1 MTRRRLLW
9 ALGPGLMVMLA
20 DTDAGSVVTAAQSG
34 AAWGYRLLLVQVLL
48 VPVLYGLMFL
58 VARLGLET
66 GRGLAGLIRDEL
78 GPRWAAIAVG
88 ALAVSVVG
96 ALVTELAGI
105 AGVGELFGVPARATV
120 GVTAALLL
128 GLVLTG
134 GYRRVEVVGIALGLF
149 ELAFVAA
156 AVLARPDPHDIG
168 AGLLSSQPL
177 GDPRYAALL
186 AANVGAVV
194 MPWMLFYQQSAVV
207 DKGLTRRDLKAVR
220 VDTLLGTVL
229 TQIVMAAV
237 LVASASTLHGTGAH
251 RLGSVGQIA
260 TALTPFLG
268 HTAGRIVLALG
279 VAGAALVASIVVSLA
294 IAWAAAEALG
304 KPCSLDESPRRAPFF
319 YALYAAA
326 LALGSVLVLAS
337 PSLVQLSIAVE
348 VLNALLLPLVVGL
361 VLVLAYRRLQ
371 SKAIRRRL
379 AFAASVLARF
389 GL

>member
-88 ALAVSVVG
+88 ALAVSVIG

-105 AGVGELFGVPARATV
+105 AGVGELFGVPAWATV

-149 ELAFVAA
+149 ELAFVVA

-260 TALTPFLG
+260 TALTPLLG

>member
-1 MTRRRLLW
+1 MLADAARGAVRCAVCMTRRRLLW

-78 GPRWAAIAVG
+78 GPRWAAIA
-88 ALAVSVVG
+88 
-96 ALVTELAGI
+96 
-105 AGVGELFGVPARATV
+105 GVGELFGVPAWATV

-156 AVLARPDPHDIG
+156 AVLARPDPHEIG

-220 VDTLLGTVL
+220 VDTLLGTV
-229 TQIVMAAV
+229 
-237 LVASASTLHGTGAH
+237 
-251 RLGSVGQIA
+251 
-260 TALTPFLG
+260 
-268 HTAGRIVLALG
+268 
-279 VAGAALVASIVVSLA
+279 
-294 IAWAAAEALG
+294 
-304 KPCSLDESPRRAPFF
+304 
-319 YALYAAA
+319 
-326 LALGSVLVLAS
+326 
-337 PSLVQLSIAVE
+337 
-348 VLNALLLPLVVGL
+348 
-361 VLVLAYRRLQ
+361 
-371 SKAIRRRL
+371 
-379 AFAASVLARF
+379 
-389 GL
+389 